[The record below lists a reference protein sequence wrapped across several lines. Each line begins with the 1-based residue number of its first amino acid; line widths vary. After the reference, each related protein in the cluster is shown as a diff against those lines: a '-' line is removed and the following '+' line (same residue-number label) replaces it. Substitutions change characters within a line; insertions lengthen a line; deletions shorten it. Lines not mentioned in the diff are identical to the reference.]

1 MYGTTTV
8 FVSAVNG
15 QVLREYPAREASFAR
30 AFYDTL
36 YPLHT
41 GELGGLAGRLFLLIL
56 GISLLVMGV
65 YGIRLW
71 LTRRKPQQV
80 A

>member
-1 MYGTTTV
+1 
-8 FVSAVNG
+8 
-15 QVLREYPAREASFAR
+15 
-30 AFYDTL
+30 
-36 YPLHT
+36 
-41 GELGGLAGRLFLLIL
+41 LFLLIL